1 MTQKNGLAN
10 PKNVR
15 TWSGGFRPANIW
27 VKIVNVY
34 PPIYHPKY
42 LGLIRRKTWVLK
54 MRATTLVAMT
64 ATLWGWP
71 PDDKPSLTEW
81 KTTSVK
87 PHTLEGFLPILHE
100 LKEDHLFQCWRFTND
115 VQTNSSC
122 KMLRHLPSIIT
133 KHQEY
138 LRLSTLT
145 AGEFV
150 CFGEWRYPQIRFGH
164 IMMFSFFQH
173 GYFHE
178 LVSCTW
184 FFFRS
189 SCPLSH
195 SSSFS
200 ATKKHMCHGQN
211 MEYGMPRHRNASGLM
226 TIPPKLGNIDQFT
239 QVFIMVHGTLMVAT
253 WPVGEM
259 LANQENACLFL
270 KIWPGGT
277 DRDGI

>member
-1 MTQKNGLAN
+1 M
-10 PKNVR
+10 
-15 TWSGGFRPANIW
+15 
-27 VKIVNVY
+27 
-34 PPIYHPKY
+34 
-42 LGLIRRKTWVLK
+42 
-54 MRATTLVAMT
+54 
-64 ATLWGWP
+64 
-71 PDDKPSLTEW
+71 
-81 KTTSVK
+81 K

-184 FFFRS
+184 IFFLDLLVHCLILHHFPQLKNI
-189 SCPLSH
+189 C
-195 SSSFS
+195 
-200 ATKKHMCHGQN
+200 AMVKTWN
-211 MEYGMPRHRNASGLM
+211 MECHAIGMQA
-226 TIPPKLGNIDQFT
+226 D
-239 QVFIMVHGTLMVAT
+239 
-253 WPVGEM
+253 
-259 LANQENACLFL
+259 
-270 KIWPGGT
+270 
-277 DRDGI
+277 

>member
-1 MTQKNGLAN
+1 MN
-10 PKNVR
+10 
-15 TWSGGFRPANIW
+15 W
-27 VKIVNVY
+27 
-34 PPIYHPKY
+34 
-42 LGLIRRKTWVLK
+42 
-54 MRATTLVAMT
+54 LVVP
-64 ATLWGWP
+64 G
-71 PDDKPSLTEW
+71 
-81 KTTSVK
+81 
-87 PHTLEGFLPILHE
+87 
-100 LKEDHLFQCWRFTND
+100 
-115 VQTNSSC
+115 
-122 KMLRHLPSIIT
+122 
-133 KHQEY
+133 
-138 LRLSTLT
+138 
-145 AGEFV
+145 
-150 CFGEWRYPQIRFGH
+150 
-164 IMMFSFFQH
+164 
-173 GYFHE
+173 
-178 LVSCTW
+178 